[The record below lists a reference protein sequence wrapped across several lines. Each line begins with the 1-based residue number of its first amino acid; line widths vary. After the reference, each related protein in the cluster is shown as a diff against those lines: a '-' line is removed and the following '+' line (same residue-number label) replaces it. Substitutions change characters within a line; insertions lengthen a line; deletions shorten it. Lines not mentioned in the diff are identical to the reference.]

1 MIEGVALEP
10 HSFKARSSP
19 SLTHSESLA
28 KEPPAICK
36 MGRWVREHVPDG
48 MGGRALAWRELGAAL
63 GPQQELG
70 KQERPL
76 VSFVKPRL
84 RREGVPE

>member
-1 MIEGVALEP
+1 M
-10 HSFKARSSP
+10 
-19 SLTHSESLA
+19 SE
-28 KEPPAICK
+28 
-36 MGRWVREHVPDG
+36 G

-63 GPQQELG
+63 GPQRELG

-84 RREGVPE
+84 RREGVPA